1 MRTMNNLPKLVRGD
15 IYRSMDIAA
24 SGMSAQRM
32 RMDAISANIANAE
45 TTNVDGKGGP
55 YLRQHI
61 QIKPSPKQTFK
72 SILREQ
78 VLNLKRTD
86 TAHMLP
92 SRNSK
97 RTESTPQVE
106 GNSVQLPNMK
116 KNVVYDPSHPDAD
129 KNGFVVYP
137 DVNELEEMV
146 DLMDAGRSF
155 EANVTVVNAAKSMIL
170 KSLEI

>member
-1 MRTMNNLPKLVRGD
+1 MKTMNSLPKLVRGD

-24 SGMSAQRM
+24 SGMSAQRT

-55 YLRQHI
+55 YLRQHV
-61 QIKPSPKQTFK
+61 QMNPAPKQTFK
-72 SILREQ
+72 SVLREQ
-78 VLNLKRTD
+78 VLKMKRTVS
-86 TAHMLP
+86 AHMLP
-92 SRNSK
+92 TRNSK
-97 RTESTPQVE
+97 RTESTPEVE
-106 GNSVQLPNMK
+106 GNEVQLPNMK
-116 KNVVYDPSHPDAD
+116 KNVIYDPTHPDAD

-155 EANVTVVNAAKSMIL
+155 EANVTVVNAAKSMLL